1 MSDYETR
8 FSALGRLYGAEGL
21 SRLKASHVA
30 VIGLGGSRFLG
41 GGSLGA
47 HWCRALDFGRYG

>member
-30 VIGLGGSRFLG
+30 VIGLGESVLG
-41 GGSLGA
+41 
-47 HWCRALDFGRYG
+47 WWKPWRALVSGA